1 MTSICSNCEF
11 VEACM
16 KCIECFN
23 QTGLSNSIFCN
34 ECSDLHKNVKIYKSH
49 QLVKY
54 SNAEERNRI
63 VICENCD
70 QQPAKFI
77 CMKCPEKS
85 QYFCGGCSIMHTKIK
100 SFRDHI
106 TLPLGARIQPLSNI
120 GNNNNNTIRRQPMSD
135 IPTTSTF
142 SDSNNII
149 TLVYENILS
158 ILNKICSLLDIPIDF
173 ESYRHQNIKDTGYG
187 IIIALIIYTL
197 SKLLLGRYGTGISI
211 IGTIMVW
218 RIFVKY
224 ERNKIENAT
233 NKFNENINEDNLN
246 NNEINKNNSMENEFW
261 HYKPSKPSSFKP
273 RGRSYNQT
281 YRKKNE

>member
-1 MTSICSNCEF
+1 MSSLCSNCEF
-11 VEACM
+11 VEACN

-23 QTGLSNSIFCN
+23 NIGLINSIFCN
-34 ECSDLHKNVKIYKSH
+34 ECSDLHKNIKKYKSH

-54 SNAEERNRI
+54 SNANERNRI

-100 SFRDHI
+100 LFRDHI
-106 TLPLGARIQPLSNI
+106 TLPLGTRVQPLLSNNI
-120 GNNNNNTIRRQPMSD
+120 DNNKIIRRQPLSD
-135 IPTTSTF
+135 IPTTSTL

-149 TLVYENILS
+149 TIIYENILT
-158 ILNKICSLLDIPIDF
+158 ILNKICSSLDIPIDF
-173 ESYRHQNIKDTGYG
+173 ESFRHRNVKDTGYG

-197 SKLLLGRYGTGISI
+197 SKILLGRYGTGISI
-211 IGTIMVW
+211 VGTIMIW

-224 ERNKIENAT
+224 ERNKIENVT
-233 NKFNENINEDNLN
+233 NKFNENINNVEENLN
-246 NNEINKNNSMENEFW
+246 CNNNNSMENEFW

-273 RGRSYNQT
+273 RGRSFNQT